1 MAQRVCPVWI
11 GYLLACPL
19 RRLIQNPGKLLR
31 PCVRGG
37 MTVLEIGPGMG
48 FFSLP
53 MARMV
58 GPGGKVVC
66 VDLQPKMLEGLRRRA
81 QKAGLADR
89 IETRPCS
96 EDSLS
101 ITDLAGQVDFA
112 LALAVVHE
120 VPDPK
125 GLFSQIHQV
134 LKPGASCLVAEPK
147 GHVSAE
153 DFRCMVSMAHT
164 HGFDVVDRPQIRGSL
179 AIVLRRGQ

>member
-1 MAQRVCPVWI
+1 MAERVCPVWI

-19 RRLIQNPGKLLR
+19 RRLLQNPKKILSPHVR
-31 PCVRGG
+31 PDQ
-37 MTVLEIGPGMG
+37 TILEIGPGMG

-53 MARMV
+53 MAKMV

-66 VDLQPKMLEGLRRRA
+66 VDLQPRMLEGLRGRA

-89 IETRPCS
+89 IETRLCT

-101 ITDLAGQVDFA
+101 IDDLAGRIDFA
-112 LALAVVHE
+112 LAFAVVHE

-134 LKPGASCLVAEPK
+134 LKPGASCLVAEPN

-153 DFRCMVSMAHT
+153 DFRGMVSMVQT
-164 HGFDVVDRPQIRGSL
+164 HGFDVADRPQIRGSL
-179 AIVLRRGQ
+179 AVVLRRGQ